1 MIGAQRGFTIVEV
14 MIVLSISALMLVTAT
29 TVFGGKRE
37 RTEFS
42 QAVYDLQSKFQ
53 TWANS
58 VSSESVPGL
67 SDYTCQVSG
76 GGSAGPVLTYSP
88 GSGGSSATDCIYLGQ
103 ALVTPTPASA
113 ADTIYS
119 YSVFGLRTI
128 HGPGGVDTGVFP
140 SSADEANPDMAV
152 DGSNNPVLT
161 ETYPLL
167 NGLTIKSA
175 KASNSGAESDI
186 LMFYSSLQNSNLS
199 GNEISVTS
207 FQKSYNNNNPNT
219 VRQCIRGNAGC
230 NSASKTTY
238 FNDLTWDICVTDN
251 TRTAKMTVTGTP
263 TGIATK
269 IDMDGTGC

>member
-53 TWANS
+53 SWANN

-67 SDYTCQVSG
+67 NDYTCQVNPTG
-76 GGSAGPVLTYSP
+76 GVGPLLTYNP
-88 GSGGSSATDCIYLGQ
+88 GSSSAASDCIYLGQ
-103 ALVTPTPASA
+103 ALEVPTPASN
-113 ADTIYS
+113 ADTIYA

-140 SSADEANPDMAV
+140 TSPDEANPDMAV
-152 DGSNNPVLT
+152 DSSNNPVLS
-161 ETYPLL
+161 EAYPLL
-167 NGLTIKSA
+167 NGLTVKSA

-207 FQKSYNNNNPNT
+207 FQKSYSSHNANV
-219 VRQCIRGNAGC
+219 VRQCIQGSAGC
-230 NSASKTTY
+230 SSGSKTTY
-238 FNDLTWDICVTDN
+238 FNNVTWDICVTDN

-269 IDMDGTGC
+269 LDMDGTGC